1 MKKRVA
7 IALSVITLMASGCV
21 TKSTYEETLAELGKT
36 KSSLSETK
44 SSLSEAQRTISLQE
58 EQINAQKIEISKNK
72 EEIAKTKAELEELN
86 ANKAALE
93 EEYKNTQELLNAS
106 QSKLEKMAQI
116 EAETKKRN
124 EIYARFVSQLQKM
137 IDAGQLSVS
146 IEKGRIVINL
156 PDNVLFKTGHANVNA
171 EGQKVLKEI
180 ANVLKEFK
188 DRRFQVEGHTD
199 NVPIKSAK
207 YPSNW
212 ELSTAR
218 ALNVV
223 HLMVEEG
230 MDPKNISAAGYG
242 EFQPRADNERPEGRK
257 LNRRIEIIM
266 LPNLEI
272 LSNELPKVMNE

>member
-1 MKKRVA
+1 MKIIIYTLLA
-7 IALSVITLMASGCV
+7 TALFTGCV
-21 TKSTYEETLAELGKT
+21 TKSTYNATLEELGKT
-36 KSSLSETK
+36 KSSLSEAK
-44 SSLSEAQRTISLQE
+44 NTISLQN
-58 EQINAQKIEISKNK
+58 EQINAQKILIKKNRQ
-72 EEIAKTKAELEELN
+72 EIAKTKDELTQLHQ
-86 ANKAALE
+86 NKEALQK
-93 EEYKNTQELLNAS
+93 EYKDTQKLLDAS
-106 QSKLEKMAQI
+106 QSKLEKMRQI
-116 EAETKKRN
+116 ELETKKRN
-124 EIYARFVSQLQKM
+124 EIYARFVKQLQKM

-199 NVPIKSAK
+199 NVPIKSAR

-223 HLMVEEG
+223 HLMIEEG
-230 MDPKNISAAGYG
+230 VDPENISAAGYG
-242 EFQPRADNERPEGRK
+242 EFQPRADNSTPEGRK

-272 LSNELPKVMNE
+272 LSNELPKLVK

>member
-1 MKKRVA
+1 MKNILA
-7 IALSVITLMASGCV
+7 YTFLAFIVITSTGCV
-21 TKSTYEETLAELGKT
+21 TKSTYDAKVAELSKT
-36 KSSLSETK
+36 KSSLN
-44 SSLSEAQRTISLQE
+44 EAKNTISLQN
-58 EQINAQKIEISKNK
+58 EQIKAQKIQISKNR
-72 EEIAKTKAELEELN
+72 EEIAKTKEELEKLN
-86 ANKAALE
+86 KNKAALQ
-93 EEYKNTQELLNAS
+93 EEYQQTQELLNAS
-106 QSKLEKMAQI
+106 QSKLKTMQQI

-199 NVPIKSAK
+199 NVPIKSSR

-223 HLMVEEG
+223 HLMIEEG
-230 MDPKNISAAGYG
+230 MNPQNISAAGYG
-242 EFQPRADNERPEGRK
+242 EFQPRADNETAEGRK

-272 LSNELPKVMNE
+272 LSNELPKLAE

>member
-1 MKKRVA
+1 MKNTLA
-7 IALSVITLMASGCV
+7 YTFLAFIVITSTGCV
-21 TKSTYEETLAELGKT
+21 TKSTYDAKVAELSKT
-36 KSSLSETK
+36 KSSLN
-44 SSLSEAQRTISLQE
+44 EAKNTISLQN
-58 EQINAQKIEISKNK
+58 EQIKAQKIQISKNR
-72 EEIAKTKAELEELN
+72 EEIAKTKEELEKLN
-86 ANKAALE
+86 KNKAALQ
-93 EEYKNTQELLNAS
+93 EEYQQTQELLNAS
-106 QSKLEKMAQI
+106 QSKLKTMQQI

-199 NVPIKSAK
+199 NVPIKSSR

-223 HLMVEEG
+223 HLMIEEG
-230 MDPKNISAAGYG
+230 MNPQNISAAGYG
-242 EFQPRADNERPEGRK
+242 EFQPRADNETAEGRK

-272 LSNELPKVMNE
+272 LSNELPKLVE

>member
-1 MKKRVA
+1 MRV
-7 IALSVITLMASGCV
+7 IIYIVLVMIVTTGCV
-21 TKSTYEETLAELGKT
+21 TKSTYEAKVAELSQT
-36 KSSLSETK
+36 KSSLN
-44 SSLSEAQRTISLQE
+44 EAKNTIALQN
-58 EQINAQKIEISKNK
+58 EQIKAQKIQISKNK
-72 EEIAKTKAELEELN
+72 QEIAKTKEEL
-86 ANKAALE
+86 AKLMQNKTALE
-93 EEYKNTQELLNAS
+93 EEYANTQVLLNAS
-106 QSKLEKMAQI
+106 QSKLKTMQQI

-124 EIYARFVSQLQKM
+124 EIYAHFVKQLQKM

-156 PDNVLFKTGHANVNA
+156 PDNVLFKTGHANVNE

-199 NVPIKSAK
+199 NVPIKSAR

-223 HLMVEEG
+223 HLMIEEG
-230 MDPKNISAAGYG
+230 VDPKNISAAGYG
-242 EFQPRADNERPEGRK
+242 EFQPRADNETPEGRK

-272 LSNELPKVMNE
+272 LSSELPKLEE

>member
-1 MKKRVA
+1 MKNVLRYSILAFV
-7 IALSVITLMASGCV
+7 VITSTGCV
-21 TKSTYEETLAELGKT
+21 TKSTYEATVAELSKT
-36 KSSLSETK
+36 KSSLN
-44 SSLSEAQRTISLQE
+44 EAKNTIALQN
-58 EQINAQKIEISKNK
+58 EQIKAQKIQISKNR
-72 EEIAKTKAELEELN
+72 EEIAKTKDELEKLN
-86 ANKAALE
+86 KNKAALE
-93 EEYKNTQELLNAS
+93 EEYKQTQELLSAS
-106 QSKLEKMAQI
+106 QNKLKTMQQI

-199 NVPIKSAK
+199 NVPIKSSR

-223 HLMVEEG
+223 HLMIQEG
-230 MDPKNISAAGYG
+230 MNPQNISAAGYG
-242 EFQPRADNERPEGRK
+242 EFQPRADNETPEGRK

-272 LSNELPKVMNE
+272 LSNELPKLTE

>member
-1 MKKRVA
+1 MRV
-7 IALSVITLMASGCV
+7 IIYIVLVMIVTTGCV
-21 TKSTYEETLAELGKT
+21 TKSTYEAKVAELSQT
-36 KSSLSETK
+36 KSSLN
-44 SSLSEAQRTISLQE
+44 EAKNTIALQN
-58 EQINAQKIEISKNK
+58 EQIKAQKIQISKNK
-72 EEIAKTKAELEELN
+72 QEIAKTKEEL
-86 ANKAALE
+86 AKLMQNKTALE
-93 EEYKNTQELLNAS
+93 EEYANTQALLNAS
-106 QSKLEKMAQI
+106 QSKLKTMQQI

-124 EIYARFVSQLQKM
+124 EIYARFVKQLQKM

-156 PDNVLFKTGHANVNA
+156 PDNVLFKTGHANVNE

-199 NVPIKSAK
+199 NVPIKSAR

-223 HLMVEEG
+223 HLMIEEG

-242 EFQPRADNERPEGRK
+242 EFQPRADNETPEGRK

-272 LSNELPKVMNE
+272 LSSELPKLEE